1 MTNDYS
7 ISVTYVV
14 AVLAVCSELLS
25 NVDSLIAGKIE
36 GISPIL
42 KLSRMPGP
50 LEINRF
56 ARKFPNGKTGNF
68 LSQTGKRYSESSE
81 T

>member
-1 MTNDYS
+1 
-7 ISVTYVV
+7 V

-25 NVDSLIAGKIE
+25 KMDSLIAGKIE

-50 LEINRF
+50 AETNRF
-56 ARKFPNGKTGNF
+56 AREFPKGKTGNF
-68 LSQTGKRYSESSE
+68 LS
-81 T
+81 